1 LHLFG
6 LLLLVVELVW
16 LLLLFGFELVVLELV
31 EQELGN
37 EKERRK
43 ERGAMGGKAGRKAGR
58 WRKMKTELGAATAAT
73 NYNNGGSSLAM
84 QSAHKLVRR
93 ARGRSLLIH
102 L

>member
-1 LHLFG
+1 LPLFG

-16 LLLLFGFELVVLELV
+16 LFGFELVVLELV
-31 EQELGN
+31 EQELGDA
-37 EKERRK
+37 KEGKK

-58 WRKMKTELGAATAAT
+58 SRKMKTEPGAATAAT
-73 NYNNGGSSLAM
+73 NYNGGSSLAM
-84 QSAHKLVRR
+84 QSAHKLVRS